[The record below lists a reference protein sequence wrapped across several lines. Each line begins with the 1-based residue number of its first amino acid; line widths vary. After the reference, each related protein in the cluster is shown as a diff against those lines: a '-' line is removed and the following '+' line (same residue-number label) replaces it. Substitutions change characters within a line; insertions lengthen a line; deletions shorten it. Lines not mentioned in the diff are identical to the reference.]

1 MFLVYI
7 KSFIKNIKIKIMI
20 KNRDI
25 VIVGIQ
31 PWDIEIG
38 SNCKNIAVEFAKNNR
53 VLYVNPPM
61 DRITR
66 IKHKN
71 KQSVQKRIK
80 IAKGVI
86 SDIEIIENNLWNL
99 YPKTT
104 VESINW
110 ISSHPFYKLL
120 NKRNSELFSNN
131 IKTAIQSLGFKD
143 YILFNDSS
151 MFLGLHLKNSLKPA
165 LYTYYVRDNLVKVPY
180 WRKHGERIE
189 PELIETAD
197 LVVNNSEYYADYSSE
212 FNNNSIM
219 VGQGCDVSM
228 FNDLKNEIMVAE
240 EFEKIPSPI
249 IGYVGSLTTLRLDIK
264 LLELIAK
271 EKQDWSIVLVGPE
284 DESFKQSK
292 LHQLSNVYFLG
303 NKSIDELPSYIKG
316 FDVAINPQVVN
327 EITIGNYPRKIDEY
341 LAMGKPIVA
350 TSTKAMEMF
359 NDYVYLGKTK
369 DDYIN
374 LIDKSFKEH
383 SNKKAIERI
392 NFAKTHTWENSV
404 NNIYEAMKNTLKQ
417 LA

>member
-1 MFLVYI
+1 MSI
-7 KSFIKNIKIKIMI
+7 KLKYMM

-38 SNCKNIAVEFAKNNR
+38 SNCKNIALEFAKNNR

-80 IAKGVI
+80 IAKGEL
-86 SDIEIIENNLWNL
+86 SDIEIIENNIWNL
-99 YPKTT
+99 YPKTI

-110 ISSHPFYKLL
+110 ISSHPFYKIL
-120 NKRNSELFSNN
+120 NKRNSELFANN
-131 IKTAIQSLGFKD
+131 IKTAIQSLGFKN

-151 MFLGLHLKNSLKPA
+151 MFLGLHLKNTLKPK

-180 WRKHGERIE
+180 WRKHGERLE

-197 LVVNNSEYYADYSSE
+197 LVVNNSEYYTEYSSE

-228 FNDLKNEIMVAE
+228 FNDLENEIKSAE
-240 EFEKIPSPI
+240 EFENIPSPI
-249 IGYVGSLTTLRLDIK
+249 IGYVGSLTTLRLDIE
-264 LLELIAK
+264 LLEFIAK

-316 FDVAINPQVVN
+316 FDVAINPQVIN

-359 NDYVYLGKTK
+359 NKYVYLGETK
-369 DDYIN
+369 EDYIN
-374 LIDKSFKEH
+374 LIDKSLKEH
-383 SNKKAIERI
+383 NQEKAIERI
-392 NFAKTHTWENSV
+392 SFANTHTWENSV
-404 NNIYEAMKNTLKQ
+404 NIIYQAMENTLKQ